1 MIAGSTIAC
10 DNDTDYYNEEST
22 QLHIHT
28 RRSQSQGRDQP
39 YNDILYT
46 IIFFACFPFFSESLC
61 DKNSTSVAKAPAS
74 RCDSG

>member
-39 YNDILYT
+39 YNDTLYT
-46 IIFFACFPFFSESLC
+46 IIFFALPFFSDSLC
-61 DKNSTSVAKAPAS
+61 DKNSTSVASGPANLCES
-74 RCDSG
+74 P